1 MKAPLTYYGG
11 KQQLAKF
18 IIDRIPPHRIYCEP
32 FCGGAAIFFRKPPS
46 PVEILNDTNREM
58 VNFYKV
64 VQREFAALE
73 AELAI
78 TLHSRDQHRKAEV
91 IYQNPDMFSEVK
103 RAWAIW
109 VLANEGF
116 GGMLDG
122 SFGYCRSGSH
132 TKKIINKRDSLTYDY
147 AIRLENVQLESTDAI
162 RIIKSRDTGE
172 TFHYC
177 DPPYFNS
184 DCGHYEG
191 YSRENFEDLL
201 KTLESIEGRF
211 ILSSY
216 PSDLLKE
223 YTEKNNWN
231 CIPIEMGKAMGKN
244 SKKTEVLTANYPI

>member
-11 KQQLAKF
+11 KQQLAGF

-32 FCGGAAIFFRKPPS
+32 FCGGAAVFFRKPPS
-46 PVEILNDTNREM
+46 PVEVLNDMNLEL

-64 VQREFAALE
+64 VQRDFPLLE

-78 TLHSRDQHRKAEV
+78 TLHRRSQFEKAEV
-91 IYQNPDMFSEVK
+91 VYKNPEMFSEVK
-103 RAWAIW
+103 WAWALW

-116 GGMLDG
+116 GGMFDG
-122 SFGYCRSGSH
+122 SFVYCRSGST
-132 TKKIINKRDSLTYDY
+132 TKKIINKRDSITFDY
-147 AIRLENVQLESTDAI
+147 AVRLENVQLEATDAI
-162 RIIKSRDTGE
+162 RIIKSRDTSD

-191 YSRENFEDLL
+191 YSEHDFKNLLECLENCSGKFL
-201 KTLESIEGRF
+201 
-211 ILSSY
+211 LSSY

-223 YTEKNNWN
+223 YTKRNDWN
-231 CIPIEMGKAMGKN
+231 IIPIEMGKSMGKK

>member
-1 MKAPLTYYGG
+1 LKAPLTYYGG
-11 KQQLAKF
+11 KQQLASF
-18 IIDRIPPHRIYCEP
+18 IIERIPPHRIYCEP
-32 FCGGAAIFFRKPPS
+32 FCGGAAVFFRKPPS
-46 PVEILNDTNREM
+46 PVEVLNDANQEM

-64 VQREFAALE
+64 VQREFPALE

-91 IYQNPDMFSEVK
+91 VYKNPDMFSEVK

-122 SFGYCRSGSH
+122 SFGYCRSGAT
-132 TKKIINKRDSLTYDY
+132 TKKIINKRDSFTYDY

-162 RIIKSRDTGE
+162 RIIESRDTEE

-191 YSRENFEDLL
+191 YSEEDFRNLL
-201 KTLESIEGRF
+201 ETLSRIKGKF
-211 ILSSY
+211 LLSSY
-216 PSDLLKE
+216 PSPLLDE
-223 YTEKNNWN
+223 FIREHGWN
-231 CIPIEMGKAMGKN
+231 TIPITMGKSMGKKT
-244 SKKTEVLTANYPI
+244 SKTEVITANYPI